1 MMHIFKSIAVFALL
15 IGVALL
21 SWNCVPEDETI
32 RQQTDI
38 FYVIDPLPDTVFI
51 KGQQAITFEIETS
64 DGLNADQID
73 EVTFYKSV
81 ERPVTLGSE
90 ETVKGEESFLAKTS
104 QIPGEVNFSITELL
118 AETGYNSEDDIPG
131 GAFWNI
137 RWSVTSNGKTLNPTD
152 TTKVRFSCPSTMEGR
167 YIATNDFCQTTP
179 LELNI
184 IKDTLSGRQDKYI
197 IPDITANHLAEC
209 VGEGVLINMT
219 VTESCGQIAP
229 EVAIF
234 SGLRWNLLEGTWN
247 GNNTITLRWTDTY
260 TLNGTVVTSTF
271 VRQ

>member
-1 MMHIFKSIAVFALL
+1 MRIFQSFLATTLL

-38 FYVIDPLPDTVFI
+38 FYVIAPLPDTVFI
-51 KGQQAITFEIETS
+51 KGQGAITFEIETS
-64 DGLNADQID
+64 DGLNADKIA
-73 EVTFYKSV
+73 EVNFYKSL
-81 ERPVTLGSE
+81 EEPVTLGSE
-90 ETVKGEESFLAKTS
+90 QTVKGEESFLAKTS
-104 QIPGEVNFSITELL
+104 QIPGEISFSTSDLL
-118 AETGYNSEDDIPG
+118 AGTGYTSEDQIPG

-137 RWSVTSNGKTLNPTD
+137 RWEVTSGGKTLSPTD

-167 YIATNDFCQTTP
+167 YIATNDFCATTP

-184 IKDTLSGRQDKYI
+184 IKDTVSGRQDKYI
-197 IPDITANHLAEC
+197 IPDITANHLNEC
-209 VGEGVLINMT
+209 VGEGIPIFMT
-219 VTESCGQIAP
+219 ITEACNSIEPQSS
-229 EVAIF
+229 VF
-234 SGLRWNLLEGTWN
+234 FGLRWNLLGGTWD
-247 GNNTITLRWTDTY
+247 GNNTFTLRWTDTY